1 MSKKRLNKKQEIKE
15 MSVENNFSEE
25 TEALYKKILRIMTW
39 VVSVCF
45 VLIII
50 LPLFNNVL
58 LDRFTRILFF
68 IGIINLF
75 IFTLLEF
82 IGDSIKRKLQKL
94 YDAA

>member
-1 MSKKRLNKKQEIKE
+1 MGKKRLKKIKE

-39 VVSVCF
+39 IVSVCF